1 MQQKQS
7 YEELVLKISKEI
19 VVKFIEMGRVTPA
32 NFDATF
38 RNIHQTIQLTTQAA
52 TKEETDDDNS

>member
-1 MQQKQS
+1 MQQKQLS
-7 YEELVLKISKEI
+7 EELILKISKEI

-38 RNIHQTIQLTTQAA
+38 RNIHQTVQATTQAA
-52 TKEETDDDNS
+52 IKEGANNDNS